1 MIPAGHGPGSLLSEA
16 KRQADGDRLGQIFST
31 FFEYGRVQAQVHFL
45 FHRVAY
51 LFTSRN
57 RIQGKQPFC
66 RFWRKDGASS
76 ESNARR
82 ADACQT
88 LLLGS
93 LGGSRVQAAAYRVL
107 KCSTYRKI

>member
-1 MIPAGHGPGSLLSEA
+1 MEIGWGKYFP
-16 KRQADGDRLGQIFST
+16 
-31 FFEYGRVQAQVHFL
+31 HFL
-45 FHRVAY
+45 NTDGSKHRS
-51 LFTSRN
+51 TSCSIELLTFLPVETE
-57 RIQGKQPFC
+57 IQGKQPFC